1 MPFPNATDDIHSLFR
16 ASLGRSFRFLSFSL
30 ELFFFSLASREI
42 DRDPR
47 RTGSEQLLIA
57 E

>member
-16 ASLGRSFRFLSFSL
+16 VSLGRSFRFLSFSL
-30 ELFFFSLASREI
+30 KLFFFSLASREI

-47 RTGSEQLLIA
+47 RTGSEQLFIA